1 VTPLNKYDLA
11 WKTVV
16 ELFSDR
22 AKVVIAK
29 GNGIVGGNE
38 WRLSLLCN
46 VLFISHCTQNFE
58 DDSYNGHCCK
68 TV

>member
-1 VTPLNKYDLA
+1 VIPLSKYDLA

-29 GNGIVGGNE
+29 SNGVVGG
-38 WRLSLLCN
+38 RMR
-46 VLFISHCTQNFE
+46 E
-58 DDSYNGHCCK
+58 DFL
-68 TV
+68 